1 MKKVIFKI
9 AWIFLIYLAL
19 NLIIPS
25 VIAADTNTTD
35 ILEEQGEELGIQDF
49 INDSKEF
56 AGEFFSDIDIGE
68 ILDSAIQG
76 KIDNSTIIKKILNLL
91 GSEVVESIK
100 AIGSILAIIVIHAI
114 LRAISENLENESVT
128 KLIYYAQYILI
139 ITIIMGNFSSI
150 IKMVQDTSTNLVAFM
165 NMLVPL
171 LITLMMYTGSIVTS
185 GVLEPIILFMIN
197 FIGNMIQNI
206 LIPLVLVFASLVI
219 MSKLSD
225 RVQIDKLAKF
235 LKSGIVWVLGIVLT
249 IFVGVLSL
257 EGTMS
262 SSVDGITAK
271 TAKTIVSSA
280 VPVVGKILSDSV
292 ETVLG
297 GGIIL
302 KNAVGVVGVIIVLGI
317 CIMPI
322 IKLATLTIAY
332 KLLTAITEP
341 IADAKVT
348 SLLDQIGDIFKIFL
362 AILSAMSV
370 MIIVRH
376 SISFENFKLS
386 LKIKKGKKWLSFLVL
401 GLKIWD

>member
-271 TAKTIVSSA
+271 AAKTIVSSA

-386 LKIKKGKKWLSFLVL
+386 LK
-401 GLKIWD
+401 

>member
-235 LKSGIVWVLGIVLT
+235 LKSGIVWALGIVLT

-271 TAKTIVSSA
+271 AAKTIVSSA